1 MDSPAAFQS
10 PSSHPSRSRAQTN
23 NLSRP
28 RTTSYAVAVDSRGA
42 IQKRSRQ
49 NDHTRSIS
57 LSQDRLFRL
66 ATEQSNAQFVP
77 PTTSIPDP
85 SLGLQL
91 QWITPQ
97 HSPQPQGF
105 SEPVIEAFPQWSVP
119 TPPRSDSGIPNV
131 VDADDSSACIGSSA
145 GFDHFEPATAAEEM
159 RCVTPKRNAVL
170 RRSDDRDSS
179 LGYLLPS
186 QYGASPYESEQNS
199 SKLLVGKH
207 RRRLN

>member
-10 PSSHPSRSRAQTN
+10 PSSHPSRSRAPNT
-23 NLSRP
+23 LSRP
-28 RTTSYAVAVDSRGA
+28 RTTSHAVAVDSRGA

-49 NDHTRSIS
+49 NDRTRSIS

-66 ATEQSNAQFVP
+66 ATEQSNIQYISS
-77 PTTSIPDP
+77 TTSIPDP

-97 HSPQPQGF
+97 HSPQAQGF

-131 VDADDSSACIGSSA
+131 VDSDDSSTCIGTSA
-145 GFDHFEPATAAEEM
+145 GFDHFEPATSAEEM
-159 RCVTPKRNAVL
+159 RCVAPSTY
-170 RRSDDRDSS
+170 RST
-179 LGYLLPS
+179 
-186 QYGASPYESEQNS
+186 
-199 SKLLVGKH
+199 KV
-207 RRRLN
+207 